1 MNKLEREEMV
11 KYVKELN
18 TYIILALFFI
28 VYAVGTLIFM
38 IFEIFMEFILEIKR
52 RMFKIFKKNTL
63 KICWIHQNWDKWKEY
78 KDKRRR
84 NCYICYRCINF
95 YSFRNFFGIISRSKR
110 KMFKSFKGKT
120 CKKTSERKRTFGWR
134 RLWNYRRNEHLKR
147 RPEGPFFI

>member
-1 MNKLEREEMV
+1 MNKLESEEMV

-63 KICWIHQNWDKWKEY
+63 KIY
-78 KDKRRR
+78 
-84 NCYICYRCINF
+84 
-95 YSFRNFFGIISRSKR
+95 
-110 KMFKSFKGKT
+110 
-120 CKKTSERKRTFGWR
+120 
-134 RLWNYRRNEHLKR
+134 
-147 RPEGPFFI
+147 

>member
-63 KICWIHQNWDKWKEY
+63 KIY
-78 KDKRRR
+78 
-84 NCYICYRCINF
+84 
-95 YSFRNFFGIISRSKR
+95 
-110 KMFKSFKGKT
+110 
-120 CKKTSERKRTFGWR
+120 
-134 RLWNYRRNEHLKR
+134 
-147 RPEGPFFI
+147 

>member
-63 KICWIHQNWDKWKEY
+63 KIC
-78 KDKRRR
+78 
-84 NCYICYRCINF
+84 
-95 YSFRNFFGIISRSKR
+95 
-110 KMFKSFKGKT
+110 
-120 CKKTSERKRTFGWR
+120 
-134 RLWNYRRNEHLKR
+134 
-147 RPEGPFFI
+147 

>member
-52 RMFKIFKKNTL
+52 RMFKIFKKT
-63 KICWIHQNWDKWKEY
+63 H
-78 KDKRRR
+78 
-84 NCYICYRCINF
+84 
-95 YSFRNFFGIISRSKR
+95 
-110 KMFKSFKGKT
+110 
-120 CKKTSERKRTFGWR
+120 
-134 RLWNYRRNEHLKR
+134 
-147 RPEGPFFI
+147 